1 MCKKN
6 TFIATLLSF
15 MMLLS
20 IGAQNEVKA
29 YALNKDEIETEIN
42 SDDKTLQINEEY
54 VNIPDKLFLKVV
66 NKNIDKNRADDQK
79 VTKEDMLKLKQLSFY
94 GSDVDI
100 TKEDKNSKAESIL
113 PLYKLDT
120 KWMVTRKMKSIE
132 GIQYAKNLE
141 AIDLSECEISD
152 ITQLKDLKKL
162 KYIEV
167 DRNRITDVSPLA
179 NLTELEHLKLYN
191 NLIRDIRSLKTLTKL
206 NYLDVHFNVDNDG
219 SNGITNADVIRNMPE
234 LDTLDLSA
242 NHITNVDAILE
253 LNKLRVLDFSGNNVN
268 DYTKI
273 KDKVFTMFSKQLDEY
288 NNPEGVSCGFF
299 GQKLNVNENV
309 VIPATGGEF
318 TINSPYLGLDELSE
332 MFELNT
338 FFLMCNPSQVGEL
351 SEGGQTIE
359 EMIES
364 IEYNSENKTFTV
376 KVKPNTT
383 TKNKNL
389 KININATTG
398 ELGFILTG
406 IEINQETQAKEAID
420 KTKLENAIKDAE
432 SRDANRYTE
441 ESYKQLTDALV
452 YAKTILEKSDA
463 TQEEVDKNT
472 AEVVN
477 AIDKLVEK
485 SITSEVA
492 QEKQNVNDEEINI
505 LPKTGGVLGGMTVL
519 LGGLIST
526 IGAIILLLKK

>member
-162 KYIEV
+162 KYIEK
-167 DRNRITDVSPLA
+167 I
-179 NLTELEHLKLYN
+179 YN
-191 NLIRDIRSLKTLTKL
+191 FK
-206 NYLDVHFNVDNDG
+206 NY
-219 SNGITNADVIRNMPE
+219 
-234 LDTLDLSA
+234 
-242 NHITNVDAILE
+242 
-253 LNKLRVLDFSGNNVN
+253 
-268 DYTKI
+268 
-273 KDKVFTMFSKQLDEY
+273 
-288 NNPEGVSCGFF
+288 
-299 GQKLNVNENV
+299 
-309 VIPATGGEF
+309 
-318 TINSPYLGLDELSE
+318 
-332 MFELNT
+332 
-338 FFLMCNPSQVGEL
+338 
-351 SEGGQTIE
+351 
-359 EMIES
+359 
-364 IEYNSENKTFTV
+364 
-376 KVKPNTT
+376 
-383 TKNKNL
+383 
-389 KININATTG
+389 
-398 ELGFILTG
+398 
-406 IEINQETQAKEAID
+406 
-420 KTKLENAIKDAE
+420 
-432 SRDANRYTE
+432 
-441 ESYKQLTDALV
+441 
-452 YAKTILEKSDA
+452 
-463 TQEEVDKNT
+463 
-472 AEVVN
+472 
-477 AIDKLVEK
+477 
-485 SITSEVA
+485 
-492 QEKQNVNDEEINI
+492 
-505 LPKTGGVLGGMTVL
+505 
-519 LGGLIST
+519 
-526 IGAIILLLKK
+526 

>member
-1 MCKKN
+1 MRKKN
-6 TFIATLLSF
+6 IFISVLLSF
-15 MMLLS
+15 VMLLP
-20 IGAQNEVKA
+20 IGAKNEVKA
-29 YALNKDEIETEIN
+29 YALNGDEIEMDIN
-42 SDDKTLQINEEY
+42 SDY
-54 VNIPDKLFLKVV
+54 VNIPDELFLKVV

-94 GSDVDI
+94 ESDVDI
-100 TKEDKNSKAESIL
+100 TKADRNSKEESIL

-162 KYIEV
+162 KYIEL

-191 NLIRDIRSLKTLTKL
+191 NLIRDISPLKTLTKL

-219 SNGITNADVIRNMPE
+219 SNGITNADVVRNMPE

-273 KDKVFTMFSKQLDEY
+273 KDKVFRMFSKQLDEY

-318 TINSPYLGLDELSE
+318 TINSPYLGLDELSK
-332 MFELNT
+332 MFELDT
-338 FFLMCNPSQVGEL
+338 FFLMCNPSQVGEF

-364 IEYNSENKTFTV
+364 IEYNSENKIFTV

-383 TKNKNL
+383 TKKKNL

-406 IEINQETQAKEAID
+406 IEINQETQAKEAVD

-432 SRDANRYTE
+432 SRDANKYTE
-441 ESYKQLTDALV
+441 ESYKQLTDELV
-452 YAKTILEKSDA
+452 SAKDILEKSDA
-463 TQEEVDKNT
+463 TQEEVDT
-472 AEVVN
+472 
-477 AIDKLVEK
+477 
-485 SITSEVA
+485 SITNIISAISRLVKNSTTLEAVSDNSKTNN
-492 QEKQNVNDEEINI
+492 EKINT
-505 LPKTGGVLGGMTVL
+505 LPKTGGVSTGMSVL
-519 LGGLIST
+519 FGSLLST
-526 IGAIILLLKK
+526 IGAIIVLSKKTN

>member
-179 NLTELEHLKLYN
+179 NLTELEHLRLLQ
-191 NLIRDIRSLKTLTKL
+191 NLII
-206 NYLDVHFNVDNDG
+206 
-219 SNGITNADVIRNMPE
+219 
-234 LDTLDLSA
+234 
-242 NHITNVDAILE
+242 
-253 LNKLRVLDFSGNNVN
+253 
-268 DYTKI
+268 
-273 KDKVFTMFSKQLDEY
+273 
-288 NNPEGVSCGFF
+288 
-299 GQKLNVNENV
+299 
-309 VIPATGGEF
+309 
-318 TINSPYLGLDELSE
+318 
-332 MFELNT
+332 
-338 FFLMCNPSQVGEL
+338 
-351 SEGGQTIE
+351 
-359 EMIES
+359 
-364 IEYNSENKTFTV
+364 
-376 KVKPNTT
+376 
-383 TKNKNL
+383 
-389 KININATTG
+389 
-398 ELGFILTG
+398 
-406 IEINQETQAKEAID
+406 
-420 KTKLENAIKDAE
+420 
-432 SRDANRYTE
+432 
-441 ESYKQLTDALV
+441 
-452 YAKTILEKSDA
+452 
-463 TQEEVDKNT
+463 
-472 AEVVN
+472 
-477 AIDKLVEK
+477 
-485 SITSEVA
+485 
-492 QEKQNVNDEEINI
+492 
-505 LPKTGGVLGGMTVL
+505 
-519 LGGLIST
+519 
-526 IGAIILLLKK
+526 